1 LEYNSALQI
10 ATDLED
16 IKTKTDIENRIQD
29 ANKKLI

>member
-16 IKTKTDIENRIQD
+16 IKTKIDIENRIQD